1 MKTKVLIKIM
11 KFLRI
16 AIILT
21 AVFFSTHLFGA
32 EKQITIV
39 HTNDMHSH
47 FQGFSPEIDYQ
58 PFNIHADKTL
68 GGWARVATVI
78 KNTKKEKTS
87 TVLVVD
93 AGDYTMG
100 SLFHMLNREEAF
112 ELRLLKA
119 MGYDAITLGN
129 HEFDLKP
136 AGLAAILKTAK
147 AKGGMPQIVL
157 ANPIFDRKKPVL
169 SALED
174 AFAETGVKP
183 YVILR
188 RDGLKIG
195 IFGILGK
202 DAVEVSPFA
211 KPLTFRDPVETARDM
226 VDALRNKE
234 KADIVICLSHGGLR
248 DNPKKSEDIILAQ
261 KVPGI
266 DVIISGHTHTKL
278 DQPITV
284 GTTLIVQAWC
294 YGKQVGI
301 LDIAINDGKIS
312 LKKYTPIAINSSIAG
327 DQQIQSIIDSFKKTV
342 DLRLLGALN
351 LSYDKVIAQTKWDL
365 TNTAEESPLGN
376 LLADAIRW
384 TINQVDSDRNDPSS
398 RVVVAVESNGVI
410 RDNLVAGKT
419 GKITVGDLFRT
430 IPLGIGADDTMGYPL
445 ISFYL
450 YGYEL
455 KRALEI
461 LTSVRPL
468 KNDDYYLQ
476 ISGLH
481 VTYNPHRMIFDRVT
495 HIEIGDEEAGFVPL
509 DYDQSNKKLYRVAAN
524 IYNATFLKMVGKFT
538 YSLLDIVPKDKKGAP
553 IEKLSA
559 ALIDGNKDKPG
570 VQEIKQWQGVIE
582 YIQSFPDTDGN
593 GIPDIPKKYQG
604 KLGRIVEKPSLNPV
618 NLVSRATTPTLI
630 ALAGLGIFVLLI
642 IAIVVIVK
650 KKKDRKKV
658 QGSRFKVQR

>member
-1 MKTKVLIKIM
+1 MKLLRTVLI
-11 KFLRI
+11 LV
-16 AIILT
+16 AIL
-21 AVFFSTHLFGA
+21 FSTHGMAA
-32 EKQITIV
+32 EKLLTVV

-58 PFNIHADKTL
+58 PFNVHADKTL

-78 KNTKKEKTS
+78 QNTKKERTNP
-87 TVLVVD
+87 VLVVD

-100 SLFHMLNREEAF
+100 SLFHMLIREEAF

-119 MGYDAITLGN
+119 MGYDVVTLGN
-129 HEFDLKP
+129 HEFDLMP

-157 ANPIFDRKKPVL
+157 ANPIFDRKQPVL
-169 SALED
+169 SHLED
-174 AFAETGVKP
+174 TFAETGVKP
-183 YVILR
+183 YTILQ

-195 IFGILGK
+195 IFGLIGK

-226 VDALRNKE
+226 VDVLRNKE
-234 KADIVICLSHGGLR
+234 KVDIVICLSHGGLR
-248 DNPKKSEDIILAQ
+248 DNPKKSEDIILAE
-261 KVPGI
+261 KIPGI

-284 GTTLIVQAWC
+284 GSTLIVQAWS
-294 YGKQVGI
+294 YGRQVGV
-301 LDIAINDGKIS
+301 LDLALNDGKVS
-312 LKKYTPIAINSSIAG
+312 LKKYTPVVINSAIAA
-327 DQQIQSIIDSFKKTV
+327 DKPIQSIIDSFKKTV
-342 DLRLLGALN
+342 DSRLLGPLN
-351 LSYDKVIAQTKWDL
+351 LSYDKVIAETKWDL

-384 TINQVDSDRNDPSS
+384 TVNQADSDPNDPSS

-419 GKITVGDLFRT
+419 GRITVGDLFRT

-450 YGYEL
+450 YGHEI
-455 KRALEI
+455 KKALEI

-495 HIEIGDEEAGFVPL
+495 QIELGDEETGFAPL

-524 IYNATFLKMVGKFT
+524 IYNATFLKLVGQFT
-538 YSLLDIVPKDKKGAP
+538 YSLLDIVPKDKNGAP

-559 ALIDGNKDKPG
+559 ALIDGNKSQPG
-570 VQEIKQWQGVIE
+570 IQELKQWQGVVQ
-582 YIQSFPDTDGN
+582 YVRSFPDTDGN
-593 GIPDIPKKYQG
+593 GIPDIPEKYKG
-604 KLGRIVEKPSLNPV
+604 KLGRIVEKPSWNPV

-630 ALAGLGIFVLLI
+630 ALAGIGIVVLLI
-642 IAIVVIVK
+642 IAIVVVVRK
-650 KKKDRKKV
+650 KKK
-658 QGSRFKVQR
+658 G